1 MIKWRGIERVDIHFL
16 LSANSFRISNVPAL
30 FVSPILIVL
39 QFFTHFR
46 STRYRTC
53 RKLNK
58 MLSYRRETALQGTL
72 VLSESGRLELRD
84 NILLIL

>member
-53 RKLNK
+53 RKLKNRFRELF
-58 MLSYRRETALQGTL
+58 LSVIFTKGYQQFDFPWQKL
-72 VLSESGRLELRD
+72 
-84 NILLIL
+84 